1 MDRYIHVAPLSR
13 SLMTPS
19 RRSATAV
26 RIFALGAH
34 SGRRK
39 VVRRVRFC
47 QRREW
52 SKPRVKGAI
61 LQWRNCRLTKATG
74 EQRTPAEISSSVSI
88 QRRVQVDSQAC
99 PTTVSQVTKAHV
111 SKIRY
116 GHFTHCSV
124 YGHNCTRVIQNK
136 PYLSFIHDLPRR
148 YLSQVLAIM
157 EPEEKCELLPKVFCV
172 AMRNITLY
180 SLLCQ

>member
-1 MDRYIHVAPLSR
+1 MDRYIHVAPLSCSR
-13 SLMTPS
+13 MIPS

-26 RIFALGAH
+26 RAFALGAH

-39 VVRRVRFC
+39 VVRRVRCC
-47 QRREW
+47 QRQEW
-52 SKPRVKGAI
+52 STPRVRGAI
-61 LQWRNCRLTKATG
+61 PQWRNCRLTKATG

-124 YGHNCTRVIQNK
+124 YGHNCTRVTQNK
-136 PYLSFIHDLPRR
+136 PFLSFIHDLPRR
-148 YLSQVLAIM
+148 YLLQVLAIM
-157 EPEEKCELLPKVFCV
+157 ESEEKCELPPKVFCV

-180 SLLCQ
+180 FLLCQ